1 MAAPAGSV
9 KRETGE
15 CGEREP
21 GVSRHHRDLAV
32 HRAARDGL
40 WDRVEQLVD
49 AGVSTEQR
57 DFVLSRAL
65 RYGRWALMSRLL
77 ALGVSAESRSLVVRE
92 GLGHGQWEIVLAALG
107 LGVTPDMVDTVFQD
121 VVTQRQW
128 QHVPALVRL
137 FKRQELTQ
145 FVLQAAIR
153 ECQWGCVLQ
162 LTKIG
167 LTADQQEWI
176 CHEALEWSHWECALE
191 LLRQGIAPHCGC
203 RIVAECLGRN
213 RRDDLVELLK
223 EDGTEPS
230 VRDTVLGTAAALENW
245 DDYLTILE
253 AIGPTEKELVVAVT
267 TALHTVN
274 ILLIV
279 RLLSRFTSTRRVFK
293 QVLLRTQ
300 FDYSNVIILNTILLD
315 GDPDLVFHMFV
326 AQELWECVVGMY
338 DDVRLHTRARR
349 FALRHALTKQ
359 AWQWL
364 EIMAG
369 RAATRPRD
377 RRHVF
382 LQAARQ
388 GQWRVTLRL
397 SAQSVTVSLGDKV
410 FCLRTWLKLGH
421 FEIVQDVLV
430 EWDHPAEE
438 KILLKCI
445 LEECI
450 IAGKLKTFRRICIQ
464 TDFDRT
470 DQRFVFQVALTNNK
484 YKFVLEFCRRCSE
497 NSVNVALELAM
508 ESKKWKLMK
517 EIIEHMDDFVHPW
530 HYDEDIIA
538 AEAFHLCLRAIRH
551 NQSARPTLG
560 PVLDGFCQRL
570 SSYSGML
577 LERSDATEDVTELTD
592 WCLET
597 SYGQLA
603 LLLAVMSG
611 DEERV
616 ARVTDQLKD
625 SICCEVFKECF
636 LLAVENTK
644 WGSAVTCLRCLS
656 IADAEEAVTS
666 TMLDFDMDL
675 SDLIGKCRERELYS
689 WATYLGV
696 WTRDWENVNTDLVHC
711 QSDTPV
717 VDFAIEQASKEDE
730 WDVVRAHLTRCSQ
743 DQDFLG
749 YLLRC
754 GVFRGQSDCCKTLM
768 TRVDP
773 LLAGS
778 VTGTLLHDA
787 VISFG
792 DREEMVKLCIEAGL
806 STHVPPRTSQYWSL
820 MYDPSPMETA
830 LRNGQLPLVKL
841 LHKAGACSHEELF
854 RLQHDPD
861 LKTRLKGQGRQDIL
875 QYLDTAAT
883 TPRSLQ
889 DLCRLQI
896 SHLLGCRP
904 GRPERVMSL
913 GGPWPVRHLINF
925 EDVLS

>member
-1 MAAPAGSV
+1 M
-9 KRETGE
+9 
-15 CGEREP
+15 
-21 GVSRHHRDLAV
+21 
-32 HRAARDGL
+32 
-40 WDRVEQLVD
+40 
-49 AGVSTEQR
+49 
-57 DFVLSRAL
+57 
-65 RYGRWALMSRLL
+65 
-77 ALGVSAESRSLVVRE
+77 
-92 GLGHGQWEIVLAALG
+92 
-107 LGVTPDMVDTVFQD
+107 
-121 VVTQRQW
+121 
-128 QHVPALVRL
+128 
-137 FKRQELTQ
+137 
-145 FVLQAAIR
+145 
-153 ECQWGCVLQ
+153 
-162 LTKIG
+162 
-167 LTADQQEWI
+167 
-176 CHEALEWSHWECALE
+176 
-191 LLRQGIAPHCGC
+191 
-203 RIVAECLGRN
+203 AECLGRN

-230 VRDTVLGTAAALENW
+230 VRDTVLGTAVALENW

-253 AIGPTEKELVVAVT
+253 AIGPTEKELVDAVT

-293 QVLLRTQ
+293 QVLLRAR
-300 FDYSNVIILNTILLD
+300 FDYSNVVILNTVLLD
-315 GDPDLVFHMFV
+315 DDPNLVFHMFV

-338 DDVRLHTRARR
+338 DDVRLHARARR
-349 FALRHALTKQ
+349 FAIRHALTKQ

-388 GQWRVTLRL
+388 GQWRLAL
-397 SAQSVTVSLGDKV
+397 KLNAQSVTVSLGDKV

-421 FEIVQDVLV
+421 FKIVEDVLL
-430 EWDHPAEE
+430 EWDHPAE
-438 KILLKCI
+438 KKRLLKCI

-450 IAGKLKTFRRICIQ
+450 IAGELKTFQRICCQ
-464 TDFDRT
+464 TKFSRT
-470 DQRFVFQVALTNNK
+470 DKRFVFQVALANDK
-484 YKFVLEFCRRCSE
+484 YNFVLEFCRRCSQ
-497 NSVNVALELAM
+497 NTVTVALELAM

-517 EIIEHMDDFVHPW
+517 EIIEHMDDFADPW
-530 HYDEDIIA
+530 HYDEDVVA
-538 AEAFHLCLRAIRH
+538 AEAFHLCVRAIRH
-551 NQSARPTLG
+551 EQSARPTLG

-570 SSYSGML
+570 ISYMFMHFA
-577 LERSDATEDVTELTD
+577 RSYAMEDVTELTD

-597 SYGQLA
+597 SHGQLA
-603 LLLAVMSG
+603 LLLSVMSG

-616 ARVTDQLKD
+616 ARVIDQHKD
-625 SICCEVFKECF
+625 SICCKVFKVCF
-636 LLAVENTK
+636 HLAVKNTN

-656 IADAEEAVTS
+656 IADAEEAVTYR
-666 TMLDFDMDL
+666 MRGFDNDL

-696 WTRDWENVNTDLVHC
+696 WTRNWENVNTDLVHC
-711 QSDTPV
+711 QSDTSV
-717 VDFAIEQASKEDE
+717 VDFAIEQASEEDE

-743 DQDFLG
+743 DQDLLG
-749 YLLRC
+749 SLLHC
-754 GVFRGQSDCCKTLM
+754 AVFSGQSDCCKTLM

-773 LLAGS
+773 LLTES
-778 VTGTLLHDA
+778 VTGTLLYAA
-787 VISFG
+787 VTSDG
-792 DREEMVKLCIEAGL
+792 DREKMVKLCIEAGL
-806 STHVPPRTSQYWSL
+806 PTHVPPRTSQNLSS
-820 MYDPSPMETA
+820 MYDRSPMETA
-830 LRNGQLPLVKL
+830 LYNGQLPLVKL
-841 LHKAGACSHEELF
+841 LHKAGACSNGELF

>member
-1 MAAPAGSV
+1 M
-9 KRETGE
+9 
-15 CGEREP
+15 
-21 GVSRHHRDLAV
+21 
-32 HRAARDGL
+32 
-40 WDRVEQLVD
+40 
-49 AGVSTEQR
+49 
-57 DFVLSRAL
+57 
-65 RYGRWALMSRLL
+65 
-77 ALGVSAESRSLVVRE
+77 
-92 GLGHGQWEIVLAALG
+92 
-107 LGVTPDMVDTVFQD
+107 
-121 VVTQRQW
+121 
-128 QHVPALVRL
+128 
-137 FKRQELTQ
+137 
-145 FVLQAAIR
+145 
-153 ECQWGCVLQ
+153 
-162 LTKIG
+162 
-167 LTADQQEWI
+167 
-176 CHEALEWSHWECALE
+176 
-191 LLRQGIAPHCGC
+191 
-203 RIVAECLGRN
+203 AECLRRN
-213 RRDDLVELLK
+213 RCDDLVELLN

-230 VRDTVLGTAAALENW
+230 VRDTVLRTAAALGNW

-253 AIGPTEKELVVAVT
+253 AIGPTEKELVDAVT

-293 QVLLRTQ
+293 QVLLRAR
-300 FDYSNVIILNTILLD
+300 FDYSNVFILNTVLLD
-315 GDPDLVFHMFV
+315 DDPDLVFHMFV

-338 DDVRLHTRARR
+338 DDVRLHARARR
-349 FALRHALTKQ
+349 FAIRHALTKQ

-382 LQAARQ
+382 LHCARQ
-388 GQWRVTLRL
+388 GQWRLALKL

-421 FEIVQDVLV
+421 FEIVEDVLL

-464 TDFDRT
+464 ADFDRT
-470 DQRFVFQVALTNNK
+470 DQRFVFQVALANHKCN
-484 YKFVLEFCRRCSE
+484 FVLEFCQYSE
-497 NSVNVALELAM
+497 NSVSLALELAM

-517 EIIEHMDDFVHPW
+517 EIIEHMDDFAHPW
-530 HYDEDIIA
+530 HYDEDIVA
-538 AEAFHLCLRAIRH
+538 AEAFHLCVRAIRH
-551 NQSARPTLG
+551 DQSARPTLG

-570 SSYSGML
+570 TSYGGML
-577 LERSDATEDVTELTD
+577 LERSDAMEDVTELTD
-592 WCLET
+592 WCLEA
-597 SYGQLA
+597 SHGQLA
-603 LLLAVMSG
+603 LLLSVMSG

-636 LLAVENTK
+636 HLAVENTN

-656 IADAEEAVTS
+656 IADAEAVTYG
-666 TMLDFDMDL
+666 MRGLHNDL

-689 WATYLGV
+689 LATYLGV
-696 WTRDWENVNTDLVHC
+696 WTGDWENVNTDLVHC
-711 QSDTPV
+711 QSDTTV
-717 VDFAIEQASKEDE
+717 VDFAIEQASEEDE

-743 DQDFLG
+743 DEDLLG
-749 YLLRC
+749 SILRC
-754 GVFRGQSDCCKTLM
+754 AVFRGQSDCCKTLM

-773 LLAGS
+773 LLTES
-778 VTGTLLHDA
+778 VTGTLLYAA
-787 VISFG
+787 VTSDG

-806 STHVPPRTSQYWSL
+806 STHVPPRTSQNWSL
-820 MYDPSPMETA
+820 MFDPSPMETA
-830 LRNGQLPLVKL
+830 LHNGQLPLVKL
-841 LHKAGACSHEELF
+841 LHKAGACSNGELF
-854 RLQHDPD
+854 RLQHDPV

-925 EDVLS
+925 EDILS

>member
-1 MAAPAGSV
+1 M
-9 KRETGE
+9 
-15 CGEREP
+15 
-21 GVSRHHRDLAV
+21 
-32 HRAARDGL
+32 
-40 WDRVEQLVD
+40 
-49 AGVSTEQR
+49 
-57 DFVLSRAL
+57 
-65 RYGRWALMSRLL
+65 
-77 ALGVSAESRSLVVRE
+77 
-92 GLGHGQWEIVLAALG
+92 
-107 LGVTPDMVDTVFQD
+107 
-121 VVTQRQW
+121 
-128 QHVPALVRL
+128 
-137 FKRQELTQ
+137 
-145 FVLQAAIR
+145 
-153 ECQWGCVLQ
+153 
-162 LTKIG
+162 
-167 LTADQQEWI
+167 
-176 CHEALEWSHWECALE
+176 
-191 LLRQGIAPHCGC
+191 
-203 RIVAECLGRN
+203 AECLRRN
-213 RRDDLVELLK
+213 RCDDLVELLK

-230 VRDTVLGTAAALENW
+230 VRDSVLRTAAALGNW

-253 AIGPTEKELVVAVT
+253 AIGPTEKELVDAVT

-293 QVLLRTQ
+293 QVLLRAR
-300 FDYSNVIILNTILLD
+300 FDYSNVVILNTVLLD
-315 GDPDLVFHMFV
+315 DDPDLVFHMFV
-326 AQELWECVVGMY
+326 AQELWERVVGMY
-338 DDVRLHTRARR
+338 DDVRLHARARR

-382 LQAARQ
+382 LQGARL
-388 GQWRVTLRL
+388 GQWHLALKL

-410 FCLRTWLKLGH
+410 FCLRTWLNLGH
-421 FEIVQDVLV
+421 FEIVEDVLL

-438 KILLKCI
+438 KRLLKCI

-450 IAGKLKTFRRICIQ
+450 I
-464 TDFDRT
+464 
-470 DQRFVFQVALTNNK
+470 
-484 YKFVLEFCRRCSE
+484 
-497 NSVNVALELAM
+497 ALELAM

-517 EIIEHMDDFVHPW
+517 EIIEHVDDFAHPW
-530 HYDEDIIA
+530 NYDEDKVA
-538 AEAFHLCLRAIRH
+538 AEAFHLCVRAIRH
-551 NQSARPTLG
+551 DQSARPTLG
-560 PVLDGFCQRL
+560 PVLNGFCQRL
-570 SSYSGML
+570 ISYIFML
-577 LERSDATEDVTELTD
+577 FAKSDAMEDVTELTD

-597 SYGQLA
+597 SHGQLA
-603 LLLAVMSG
+603 LLLSVMSG

-616 ARVTDQLKD
+616 ARVIDQHKD
-625 SICCEVFKECF
+625 SICCKVFKVCF
-636 LLAVENTK
+636 HLAVENTK

-666 TMLDFDMDL
+666 MLDFDIDL

-696 WTRDWENVNTDLVHC
+696 WAGDWENVNTDLVHC
-711 QSDTPV
+711 QSDTTV
-717 VDFAIEQASKEDE
+717 VDFAIKEASVQGE

-743 DQDFLG
+743 DEDLLG
-749 YLLRC
+749 SILSC
-754 GVFRGQSDCCKTLM
+754 AVPSGQSDCCKTLM

-773 LLAGS
+773 LLTES
-778 VTGTLLHDA
+778 VTGTLLYAA
-787 VISFG
+787 VTSDG

-806 STHVPPRTSQYWSL
+806 STHVPPRTSQNWSF
-820 MYDPSPMETA
+820 MYDRSPMETA
-830 LRNGQLPLVKL
+830 LCNGQLPLVKL
-841 LHKAGACSHEELF
+841 LHKAGACSNGELF
-854 RLQHDPD
+854 RLQHDPE

>member
-40 WDRVEQLVD
+40 WDRVDQLVD

-517 EIIEHMDDFVHPW
+517 EIIEHMDEFVHPW

-666 TMLDFDMDL
+666 NMLDFDMDL